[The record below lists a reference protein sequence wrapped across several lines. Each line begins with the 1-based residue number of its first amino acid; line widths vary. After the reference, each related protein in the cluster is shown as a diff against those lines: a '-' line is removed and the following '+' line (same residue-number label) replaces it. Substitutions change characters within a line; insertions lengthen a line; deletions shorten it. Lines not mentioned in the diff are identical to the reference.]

1 MIEIGRDQ
9 YRRVEVSDENGEVLL
24 TIERLPNGNVMVEAR
39 IYDRNGRLLA
49 TIEPDGLHEQVPGC
63 VNLGGG
69 PPG

>member
-1 MIEIGRDQ
+1 VIEIGREQ
-9 YRRVEVSDENGEVLL
+9 YRRVEGTDERGEVLL
-24 TIERLPNGNVMVEAR
+24 NNEGPPNGNVMVEAR
-39 IYDRNGRLLA
+39 IYDRTGRLLA